1 MMNRTEFL
9 DRVKQMRFE
18 EAYAGWTGS
27 RLTQKEVDNYCADH
41 YISMRNAR
49 LALLVCL
56 HSEARA
62 KETVKLSAFHR
73 RISIPPDGGFDV
85 RTGQVTAKE
94 GMMW

>member
-1 MMNRTEFL
+1 MRE
-9 DRVKQMRFE
+9 RKQRSLHCS
-18 EAYAGWTGS
+18 S
-27 RLTQKEVDNYCADH
+27 REQDE
-41 YISMRNAR
+41 IR
-49 LALLVCL
+49 
-56 HSEARA
+56 ARA